1 MNSLEL
7 TDPYEDHMLNVN
19 GKPITLDDILEETS
33 LYINSSLFPM
43 PTDAGTWVMQ
53 R

>member
-7 TDPYEDHMLNVN
+7 RDPYEDQVLNVN

-43 PTDAGTWVMQ
+43 PTDPGTYFKLL
-53 R
+53 